1 MGTPILLACDFTQN
15 VPGVNA
21 QVQFFHQLA
30 FQTLGGGFVR
40 FEFAARKLPQPFQPS
55 GSAADEHAPIR
66 PANHSGSHFNH
77 LHDGLLEVAAHV
89 IALIELFAQLQQAVL
104 LDGFAHLFH
113 QPDQKRRL

>member
-1 MGTPILLACDFTQN
+1 MQFRGKRPYRFTVHMQRQRIRVQRHSADKYKVDGTPILLACDFTQN

-66 PANHSGSHFNH
+66 P
-77 LHDGLLEVAAHV
+77 DPPET
-89 IALIELFAQLQQAVL
+89 
-104 LDGFAHLFH
+104 
-113 QPDQKRRL
+113 